1 MNDPGPDAPKPYD
14 VAVLFE
20 QELSRLDAQQLTALH
35 EGLDDPVVYHL
46 LLPVEDAA
54 ATMATSLGVLGGA
67 DLAMPDARSLGDIDR
82 AVTEEGEAAL
92 QRSIDLVTA
101 AGKKTTT
108 VRGALTRDDPVSALT
123 DLVTQVGAAE
133 AIILTTS
140 HVFSEFFHV
149 DWASRAER
157 KLKVPTLHLVEHES
171 FDAQSSGAGEGAS
184 LL

>member
-1 MNDPGPDAPKPYD
+1 MNDSSPEAPRPYD

-20 QELSRLDAQQLTALH
+20 QELSSLDARQLTALH
-35 EGLDDPVVYHL
+35 DGLDDPVVYHL

-67 DLAMPDARSLGDIDR
+67 DLAMPDARSIGDIDR
-82 AVTEEGEAAL
+82 AVAEEGQTAL
-92 QRSIDLVTA
+92 ERSVALVTA
-101 AGKKTTT
+101 AGKETTS
-108 VRGALTRDDPVSALT
+108 VRGALTRDDPVHALT
-123 DLVTQVGAAE
+123 DLVTRVGAAE
-133 AIILTTS
+133 AIILTTP
-140 HVFSEFFHV
+140 HVLSEFFHI

-157 KLKVPTLHLVEHES
+157 KLKVPTLHLIEHES

>member
-1 MNDPGPDAPKPYD
+1 MTEPTPDARTPYD
-14 VAVLFE
+14 VAVLLE
-20 QELSRLDAQQLTALH
+20 QELSSLDAQQLTALH

-67 DLAMPDARSLGDIDR
+67 DLAMPDARSIGDIDA
-82 AVTEEGEAAL
+82 AVTEEGQAAL
-92 QRSIDLVTA
+92 DRSIDLVVASGKADTTA
-101 AGKKTTT
+101 
-108 VRGALTRDDPVSALT
+108 RGRLTRDDPVNALS
-123 DLVTQVGAAE
+123 DLVTDVGAGE

-140 HVFSEFFHV
+140 HVFTSFFHV

-157 KLKVPTLHLVEHES
+157 KLKVPTLHLIEHES

-184 LL
+184 LI

>member
-1 MNDPGPDAPKPYD
+1 MTEPTADARTPYD

-20 QELSRLDAQQLTALH
+20 QELSSLDAQQLTALH

-46 LLPVEDAA
+46 LLPVEDAG

-82 AVTEEGEAAL
+82 AVAEEGQGAL
-92 QRSIDLVTA
+92 QRSIDLVMA
-101 AGKKTTT
+101 AGKADTTA
-108 VRGALTRDDPVSALT
+108 RGALTRDDPVNALA
-123 DLVTQVGAAE
+123 DLVADVGAEE
-133 AIILTTS
+133 AIILTTP

-157 KLKVPTLHLVEHES
+157 KLEVPTLHLIEHET
-171 FDAQSSGAGEGAS
+171 FDGQSSGAGEGAS
-184 LL
+184 LI

>member
-1 MNDPGPDAPKPYD
+1 MTEPTPDTRTPYD

-20 QELSRLDAQQLTALH
+20 QELSALDAQQLTSLH

-67 DLAMPDARSLGDIDR
+67 DLAMPDARSIGDIDQ
-82 AVTEEGEAAL
+82 AVTEAGQDAL
-92 QRSIDLVTA
+92 SRSIDLVVA
-101 AGKKTTT
+101 AGKTDTTA
-108 VRGALTRDDPVSALT
+108 RGALTRDDPVNALA
-123 DLVTQVGAAE
+123 DLVTQVGAEE

-140 HVFSEFFHV
+140 HVFSSFFHV

-157 KLKVPTLHLVEHES
+157 KLDVPTLHLIEHES

-184 LL
+184 LI

>member
-1 MNDPGPDAPKPYD
+1 MTEPTQDARTPYD

-20 QELSRLDAQQLTALH
+20 QELSELDARQLTSLH

-67 DLAMPDARSLGDIDR
+67 DLAMPDSQTVGDVDNAI
-82 AVTEEGEAAL
+82 VEAGQESL
-92 QRSIDLVTA
+92 QRSIDLIVA
-101 AGKKTTT
+101 AGKADTTA
-108 VRGALTRDDPVSALT
+108 RGALTHDDPVSALA
-123 DLVTQVGAAE
+123 DLVTRVGAEE

-157 KLKVPTLHLVEHES
+157 KLHVPTLRLIEHES
-171 FDAQSSGAGEGAS
+171 FDAQSAGAGEGAS
-184 LL
+184 LI